1 MAAWK
6 EANQGVLT
14 TKMKAEVP
22 NSGYRH
28 PYQRPISRKTAS
40 PSSSDMRKSNVEG
53 RDETV
58 LAPLSLFHFGGFYKL
73 ARYII
78 SVFQPLL
85 YWALQ
90 FLVVLM
96 STRVTLL
103 ILMYPITTAHQQ
115 CCVFFNLELAK

>member
-1 MAAWK
+1 MHLVVGCFIKKNFNIIFGFCYSVAAWK

-85 YWALQ
+85 YINNL
-90 FLVVLM
+90 
-96 STRVTLL
+96 
-103 ILMYPITTAHQQ
+103 
-115 CCVFFNLELAK
+115 FFNFH